1 MDVGLK
7 EKEQRYQQP
16 KVSQMIKTKRLLT
29 FNKIV
34 NQEIKNE
41 KLSGF
46 SKAINAAIIDSNFI
60 ENLQYQ
66 IAQRHVETHGR

>member
-1 MDVGLK
+1 MAKQNMDIGLEDK
-7 EKEQRYQQP
+7 EKQRYQQQP
-16 KVSQMIKTKRLLT
+16 QVSQMIKTKRLLT

-41 KLSGF
+41 KLIGF

-60 ENLQYQ
+60 ENL
-66 IAQRHVETHGR
+66 